1 MMTDP
6 RPSPYRSRASPRHP
20 RPAARLSSRPSR
32 LRRRNRLTETEASIE
47 VMGPTSA
54 FV

>member
-1 MMTDP
+1 
-6 RPSPYRSRASPRHP
+6 
-20 RPAARLSSRPSR
+20 